1 MVFATKLG
9 LEKHLRF
16 AKKNSC
22 GQEAHHKKKLARI
35 EESRERKKAIYSEKI
50 KRIGPH
56 LKNVSRPHKRGAPLT
71 KEEKELVLKLYDEFR
86 GTYVQL
92 YSKVPQCGNLGIFL
106 HLYSA
111 Q

>member
-16 AKKNSC
+16 AKKFSC
-22 GQEAHHKKKLARI
+22 GQEAHHQKKLARI

-86 GTYVQL
+86 GTYVHTTV
-92 YSKVPQCGNLGIFL
+92 SIVF
-106 HLYSA
+106 HLKNMLIPM
-111 Q
+111 